1 MNFFKFFFHE
11 GHITERGSDVFAIVG
26 IAITWGCA
34 YFFKEWGG
42 VWFWLLVSVG
52 VIISY
57 VGIFG
62 RQSKQFGFQAP
73 FTNDP
78 LGWRKAKKTYKTDVD
93 SEKMTKKDDH
103 L

>member
-1 MNFFKFFFHE
+1 MKFLKFFFQE
-11 GHITERGSDVFAIVG
+11 GHITERGSDVFAIAG

-34 YFFKEWGG
+34 YFFKEWAG

-52 VIISY
+52 VVISY
-57 VGIFG
+57 IGIFG

-78 LGWRKAKKTYKTDVD
+78 LGWRKVKKTYQTE
-93 SEKMTKKDDH
+93 SILEKPTNKEDAA
-103 L
+103 

>member
-1 MNFFKFFFHE
+1 MKFFNSFYQE

-42 VWFWLLVSVG
+42 FWFWLLVSVG
-52 VIISY
+52 VVISY

-62 RQSKQFGFQAP
+62 RQAKQFGFEAP
-73 FTNDP
+73 FTNDS
-78 LGWRKAKKTYKTDVD
+78 LGWRKAKKTYKTDAASDDV
-93 SEKMTKKDDH
+93 TKKDDQA
-103 L
+103 